1 MLNRSAL
8 LQKNLSPDT
17 LVLLSKPADITYFS
31 GFQFLL
37 PNEREALLV
46 ITSQSAH
53 LLYSSFSPVTKR
65 EGILYHPGCSPQNLS
80 AVVSKIITQQKIS
93 TVLIDEDTLFV
104 SEKNAVVTLG
114 QFAFKPLEAAVIW
127 RQRMIKD
134 SEECSAIATACALTS
149 QVVTQVLGSLTAG
162 QTELAVAQKI
172 ESMLLAHGATPL
184 AFPTIVAFG
193 KNTALPHHQ
202 PTTATLAPEMP
213 VLIDAGGSYSGYAA
227 DMTRTV
233 WFGDHPTQEFL
244 AIQHSVMS
252 AYRAVIAVLKTRDSV
267 KTPIAARDIDQA
279 ARRVIESSGY
289 GTEFIHTT
297 GHGIGLE
304 IHEQPSLSSQNT
316 TEISTG
322 MTITIEPGIYLR
334 EKFGFRY
341 ENSVLITENGCEELT
356 V

>member
-1 MLNRSAL
+1 V
-8 LQKNLSPDT
+8 K
-17 LVLLSKPADITYFS
+17 VFS
-31 GFQFLL
+31 
-37 PNEREALLV
+37 
-46 ITSQSAH
+46 
-53 LLYSSFSPVTKR
+53 
-65 EGILYHPGCSPQNLS
+65 
-80 AVVSKIITQQKIS
+80 IITQQKIS

-244 AIQHSVMS
+244 AIQHAVES
-252 AYRAVIAVLKTRDSV
+252 AYTAALTVLKTTTASKQSV
-267 KTPIAARDIDQA
+267 VARRLTAQDIDQA
-279 ARRVIESSGY
+279 ARTVIESSGY

-304 IHEQPSLSSQNT
+304 IHEQPSLSSQNKT
-316 TEISTG
+316 VIAPG